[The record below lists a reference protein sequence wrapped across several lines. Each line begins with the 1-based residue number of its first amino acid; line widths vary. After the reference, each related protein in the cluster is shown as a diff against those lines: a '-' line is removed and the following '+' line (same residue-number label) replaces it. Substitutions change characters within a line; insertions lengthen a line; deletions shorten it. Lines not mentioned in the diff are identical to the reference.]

1 MGRKI
6 FTAAFLILLAGT
18 AASAIPLTY
27 IESVSGDLAGQTLAF
42 DVGINSVFGRQGL
55 TNPITPVTVF
65 DLDFFL
71 FSLPAGTQLTQV
83 TYTVLATSGTLSGG
97 PSYILDDDGALPFL
111 GTASI
116 NRLVST
122 PQNLFAGALP
132 LSAGTYGLVQDNATP
147 TSTDFW
153 VVDYRWDYT
162 VSTTSVPEPQSL
174 TLLTIGLGAIVG
186 RCWIARRHV
195 NS

>member
-71 FSLPAGTQLTQV
+71 FSLPAGTQLTHLHILFWRRV
-83 TYTVLATSGTLSGG
+83 GLSREDLLI
-97 PSYILDDDGALPFL
+97 SWTMMAPFL
-111 GTASI
+111 FS
-116 NRLVST
+116 
-122 PQNLFAGALP
+122 
-132 LSAGTYGLVQDNATP
+132 
-147 TSTDFW
+147 
-153 VVDYRWDYT
+153 
-162 VSTTSVPEPQSL
+162 
-174 TLLTIGLGAIVG
+174 G
-186 RCWIARRHV
+186 RHQ
-195 NS
+195 